1 MVETTK
7 IKPAHAGPITKAGI
21 PIAKPPVSKPPA
33 PSSVTQDLGKV
44 NPLFKG
50 GASTTPT
57 ATGLAAALNKT
68 HARTLPLP
76 KGLTRFNTSDLKT
89 EENFLHVILYADT
102 SMWKT
107 SLAAGLGKPEETL
120 IIMTR
125 RKEQLIPLQSMGIE
139 ATLVSNATALEY
151 ALTYSERLWED
162 ARAHRKEKGLVP
174 LGALKNLV
182 LDDATEGVNMLL
194 DDAQVID
201 GKEVRDPRRSYNAA
215 GKDLRRMCQVTLK
228 KPFNLVIVAL
238 AKPREHPITGE
249 EQIGPDI
256 PPSMLG
262 MLSTEVEFCFYI
274 KPQTH
279 QLLTERDFV
288 VFKAKDDSG
297 KEKVVRRT
305 IFAKSKFDLA
315 VLRKNKG
322 VSPLLKYEEGNL
334 QKLWAKIQSVR
345 G

>member
-7 IKPAHAGPITKAGI
+7 EKPAHAGPITKLGI
-21 PIAKPPVSKPPA
+21 PLPKKPIPILPIKSPIVTKPLDSPG
-33 PSSVTQDLGKV
+33 S
-44 NPLFKG
+44 
-50 GASTTPT
+50 
-57 ATGLAAALNKT
+57 LAAALNKT
-68 HARTLPLP
+68 HARTLSLP

-89 EENFLHVILYADT
+89 GTNYFHALLYAET
-102 SMWKT
+102 SMRKT
-107 SLAAGLGKPEETL
+107 SIAAELGKPEETL

-139 ATLVSNATALEY
+139 VIMVDNARALEY
-151 ALTYSERLWED
+151 ALTYPERLWED
-162 ARAHRKEKGLVP
+162 ARPYRKAKGLVP
-174 LGALKNLV
+174 LGDLKNLV

-201 GKEVRDPRRSYNAA
+201 GKEVKDQRRSYNAA

-228 KPFNLVIVAL
+228 KPRNLVIVAL
-238 AKPREHPITGE
+238 AKVRDNPVTHE

-256 PPSMLG
+256 PPSMLA
-262 MLSTEVEFCFYI
+262 MLNTEVEFAFYI

-279 QLLTERDFV
+279 QLLTDRDFI
-288 VFKAKDDSG
+288 VFKDKGDDN
-297 KEKVVRRT
+297 KEKIVKRT

-345 G
+345 A

>member
-7 IKPAHAGPITKAGI
+7 PVHAGPITKLGI
-21 PIAKPPVSKPPA
+21 PLPKKPIPTLPIKSPVVVTAGTHINQPPKP
-33 PSSVTQDLGKV
+33 S
-44 NPLFKG
+44 
-50 GASTTPT
+50 
-57 ATGLAAALNKT
+57 GLAAALNKT

-89 EENFLHVILYADT
+89 GENFFHALLYAET

-107 SLAAGLGKPEETL
+107 SIAAGLGKPEETL
-120 IIMTR
+120 IVMTR

-139 ATLVSNATALEY
+139 VIMVDNARALEY
-151 ALTYSERLWED
+151 ALTYPERLWED
-162 ARAHRKEKGLVP
+162 ARGDRKEKGLVP
-174 LGALKNLV
+174 LGDLKNLV

-194 DDAQVID
+194 DDNTTFVDKSGQER
-201 GKEVRDPRRSYNAA
+201 EVKDQRRSYMSA

-228 KPFNLVIVAL
+228 KPRHLVIVAL
-238 AKPREHPITGE
+238 AKVRENPITHE

-256 PPSMLG
+256 PPSMLA
-262 MLSTEVEFCFYI
+262 MLNTEVEFAFYI

-279 QLLTERDFV
+279 QLLTDRDFI
-288 VFKAKDDSG
+288 VFKDKGDDG
-297 KEKVVRRT
+297 KEKIVKRT

-345 G
+345 A

>member
-7 IKPAHAGPITKAGI
+7 EKPAHAGPITRAGI
-21 PIAKPPVSKPPA
+21 PLAKPPVSKPVLSGLANRNPSVAKSGTVLTA
-33 PSSVTQDLGKV
+33 PVG
-44 NPLFKG
+44 
-50 GASTTPT
+50 
-57 ATGLAAALNKT
+57 GLAAALNKT

-89 EENFLHVILYADT
+89 GTNYFHALLYAET

-107 SLAAGLGKPEETL
+107 SIAAGLGKPEETL
-120 IIMTR
+120 IVMTR

-139 ATLVSNATALEY
+139 VIMVDNARALEY
-151 ALTYSERLWED
+151 ALTYPERLWED
-162 ARAHRKEKGLVP
+162 ARADRKPKGLIP
-174 LGALKNLV
+174 LGDLKNLV

-201 GKEVRDPRRSYNAA
+201 GKEVKDQRRSYNAA
-215 GKDLRRMCQVTLK
+215 GKDLRRMCQTTLK
-228 KPFNLVIVAL
+228 KPRHLVIVAL
-238 AKPREHPITGE
+238 AKVRDNPITHE

-256 PPSMLG
+256 PPSMLA
-262 MLSTEVEFCFYI
+262 MLNTEVEFAFYI

-279 QLLTERDFV
+279 QLLTDRDFI
-288 VFKAKDDSG
+288 VFKDKDDNG
-297 KEKVVRRT
+297 KEKIVKRT

-345 G
+345 A

>member
-7 IKPAHAGPITKAGI
+7 AKPVHTGPITKAGI
-21 PIAKPPVSKPPA
+21 PMAKPPVSKPMQPMSGTLIKDR
-33 PSSVTQDLGKV
+33 PSVPV
-44 NPLFKG
+44 
-50 GASTTPT
+50 
-57 ATGLAAALNKT
+57 TGLAAALNKT

-89 EENFLHVILYADT
+89 GTNYFHALLYAET

-107 SLAAGLGKPEETL
+107 SIAAGLGKPEETL
-120 IIMTR
+120 IVMTR

-139 ATLVSNATALEY
+139 AILVDNARALEY
-151 ALTYSERLWED
+151 ALTYPQRLWED
-162 ARAHRKEKGLVP
+162 ARATRKEKGLVP
-174 LGALKNLV
+174 LGDLKNLV

-201 GKEVRDPRRSYNAA
+201 GKEVKDQRRSYSAA

-228 KPFNLVIVAL
+228 KPYNFIIVAL
-238 AKPREHPITGE
+238 AKVRDNPVTHE

-256 PPSMLG
+256 PPSMLA
-262 MLSTEVEFCFYI
+262 MLNTEVEFAFYI

-279 QLLTERDFV
+279 QLLTDRDFI
-288 VFKAKDDSG
+288 VFKDKDDNN
-297 KEKVVRRT
+297 KEKIVKRT

-334 QKLWAKIQSVR
+334 QKLWARIQSVR